1 VGAGPAGLEC
11 ARVLGLRG
19 YRVSLVEAETTL
31 GGHLRDVIRLPGLA
45 EWGRVITYRE
55 GQLARMANVEI
66 LRGRRHG
73 ERRRCAD
80 FGAARIVLATGARWV
95 GDGLG
100 AMGPIPVPGAAA
112 EHAYCVTPEQ
122 FFAGKPIGQRV
133 VILDSDGYFMA
144 SSIAERLADQG
155 KQVTIVTQL
164 EKVAPMTDLTLEG
177 FNMKRMMREK
187 GIQERIGHWVELL
200 RPAGNQVEVVAY
212 DLHRDGSLRTTQPTN
227 GVYPRRLGNAVEI
240 LNCDTVILCTAR
252 ESRTELYDSLYER
265 RGEWAEK
272 GIEAI
277 VRAGDCLAPRY
288 LADAIFDGHRIAREF
303 ESADPERPRAVI
315 RERQVWGQEVYPK
328 LGDPVL

>member
-1 VGAGPAGLEC
+1 
-11 ARVLGLRG
+11 
-19 YRVSLVEAETTL
+19 
-31 GGHLRDVIRLPGLA
+31 
-45 EWGRVITYRE
+45 
-55 GQLARMANVEI
+55 
-66 LRGRRHG
+66 
-73 ERRRCAD
+73 
-80 FGAARIVLATGARWV
+80 
-95 GDGLG
+95 
-100 AMGPIPVPGAAA
+100 MGPDPVPGAAA
-112 EHAYCVTPEQ
+112 EHGYCVTPEQ

-212 DLHRDGSLRTTQPTN
+212 DLHRDGSRRTTQPTN

-265 RGEWAEK
+265 RGEWGEK

-303 ESADPERPRAVI
+303 ESADPERPKAVI